1 METFFLKGSSSG
13 LALDPVLD
21 RGASSLRTMKEQLE
35 ELERWGADVIFGR
48 AKGFRAT
55 LMRFLMRALSG
66 IFRIIVQLRLWR
78 YRSGWKS
85 QHHLCTQVV
94 AVGNITVGG
103 TGKTPV
109 VELLARSL
117 RDQGRNVAIL
127 SRGYK
132 SKKLDKPQK
141 WADAKGRAI
150 PSERMPKV
158 VSTGRALLLD
168 SKFAGDEP
176 FMLAKNLDGVSVVVD
191 KNRVKGGRFAVE
203 NLDADTLLLD
213 DGMQYLDLAHAIDIV
228 LVDSGSPFGT
238 EALLPRGTLR
248 EPPKNLR
255 RASYILITKCN
266 GSSNEQLI
274 ARIRRHNRTAEIIEC
289 THGPIHLENVFTRE
303 RQPLDF
309 LKDKWVGAISAIAV
323 PEAFEGSLEKL
334 GARVEIKRRFAD
346 HYRFSG
352 RDLEKFMQ
360 RCVERDMQMIVT
372 TEKDAVRFP
381 RPTSIDVP
389 VYFLRIEV
397 EILKGKE
404 IWDDL
409 IHRLCHPEPAF
420 ESVLRTRDAYRF

>member
-1 METFFLKGSSSG
+1 
-13 LALDPVLD
+13 
-21 RGASSLRTMKEQLE
+21 MKEQIE

-48 AKGFRAT
+48 AKGFRAA
-55 LMRFLMRALSG
+55 LMRFFMRALSG
-66 IFRIIVQLRLWR
+66 VFRGLVQLRLWR
-78 YRSGWKS
+78 YRRGWKP
-85 QHHLCTQVV
+85 QHYLCTQVV

-117 RDQGRNVAIL
+117 RDHGRNVAIL

-132 SKKLDKPQK
+132 SKKLDRPQNWK
-141 WADAKGRAI
+141 DANNRPI
-150 PSERMPKV
+150 PAERMPKV

-203 NLDADTLLLD
+203 HLNADTLLLD
-213 DGMQYLDLAHAIDIV
+213 DGMQYLDLAHGIDIV
-228 LVDSGSPFGT
+228 LVDSGAPFGT

-266 GSSNEQLI
+266 GRSNEELI
-274 ARIRRHNRTAEIIEC
+274 KRIRRYNRTAEIIEC

-303 RQPLDF
+303 RKPLDF

-346 HYRFSG
+346 HYRFG
-352 RDLEKFMQ
+352 ARDVERFMQ

-381 RPTSIDVP
+381 RPSSVDVP

-397 EILKGKE
+397 EILKGRE

-409 IHRLCHPEPAF
+409 IKRLCQPEPAF
-420 ESVLRTRDAYRF
+420 ESVLRNRSAFRL